1 MDSPLR
7 RRGLSVLVVVL
18 ALVLVPVGAAWAFW
32 VVSAT
37 ALSSTGGAATVP
49 PATGFVCTENGDT
62 GVTVTWGAASP
73 AAPTAYGYT
82 VSFTQA
88 GPVWNGSID
97 AGAALTTNLTPT
109 SLPGSHNGAV
119 VANVTTRY
127 TPTAPGAATWTS
139 VPSNSDS
146 VYVKTKVFFFFFQ
159 YQALDCT
166 P

>member
-32 VVSAT
+32 VVNAT
-37 ALSSTGGAATVP
+37 ALSSTGAAATVP
-49 PATGFVCTENGDT
+49 AATGFVCTENGDT
-62 GVTVTWGAASP
+62 GVTLSWTAATP
-73 AAPTAYGYT
+73 AAPSAYAYT
-82 VSFTQA
+82 VGFTQA
-88 GPVWNGSID
+88 GPAWTGSVD
-97 AGAALTTNLTPT
+97 AAAAVTTNLTPT
-109 SLPGSHNGAV
+109 SLPGSHNGEV

-139 VPSNSDS
+139 APSNNDS
-146 VYVKTKVFFFFFQ
+146 VYVKTKVFLFFFQ